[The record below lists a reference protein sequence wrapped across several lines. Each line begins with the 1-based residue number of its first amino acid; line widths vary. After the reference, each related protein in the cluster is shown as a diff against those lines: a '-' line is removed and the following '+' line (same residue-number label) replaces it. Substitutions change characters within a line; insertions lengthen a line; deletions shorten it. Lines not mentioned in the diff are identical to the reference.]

1 MYLQLIH
8 NPDERQII
16 IYKLARIIYAETYG
30 KTLRVVEALA
40 SMIQNYVNA
49 NACEY
54 ENIINDSNFFE
65 CLDEKSEHHSALNVD
80 ASSRPFEMCVRVV
93 RRMINGGLPDMC
105 FGATRFHRTELLPK
119 WSIARGYIADI
130 DGLLFYL

>member
-1 MYLQLIH
+1 MHLQLIH

-16 IYKLARIIYAETYG
+16 IYKLARIIYAETYA

-49 NACEY
+49 NACTY
-54 ENIINDSNFFE
+54 ENIINDLNLFE
-65 CLDEKSEHHSALNVD
+65 CLDENSEHHSALSVD
-80 ASSRPFEMCVRVV
+80 ASSRGFEMCVRVV

-105 FGATRFHRTELLPK
+105 FGATRFHRTELFPT